1 MKCQIHRLRKLQLL
15 SVADIMSMTFIR
27 PTKVSLE
34 LDQDL
39 NHLVLIVVS
48 VYQFLVLTMDVAE
61 SNMQLLQLLNKEEW
75 T

>member
-1 MKCQIHRLRKLQLL
+1 MKCQIHRRRKLKLL

-34 LDQDL
+34 FDQDL

-48 VYQFLVLTMDVAE
+48 VWEGGSDRDYLKSYVNKW
-61 SNMQLLQLLNKEEW
+61 SNTDNVF
-75 T
+75 